1 MSLTNIKNE
10 VRNKYNFRRQRI
22 ACVVALCV
30 NEAVFVSLM
39 VSFSTCCP
47 EVYKLDRKLQGKIS
61 DVA

>member
-1 MSLTNIKNE
+1 M
-10 VRNKYNFRRQRI
+10 
-22 ACVVALCV
+22 VALCV